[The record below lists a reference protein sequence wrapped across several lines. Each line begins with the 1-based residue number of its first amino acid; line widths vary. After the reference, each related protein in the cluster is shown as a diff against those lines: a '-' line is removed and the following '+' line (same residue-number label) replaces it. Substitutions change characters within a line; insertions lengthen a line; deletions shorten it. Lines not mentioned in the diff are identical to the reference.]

1 MYTYKT
7 KFLFDN
13 KLNNVYFYDVFMNGD
28 DYVVQFV
35 VPGFSEN
42 ELELSIKENV
52 LFLEGKKEKSI
63 SKFLPKNIYGEILI
77 KDNLEIVDAV
87 LENGILTVTMRRK
100 TQRGAKIPIKTVSSK
115 IQEKSQ
121 VLIEENNQETNIM

>member
-63 SKFLPKNIYGEILI
+63 SKLLPKSIYGEILI
-77 KDNLEIVDAV
+77 KDNLEIVDAI
-87 LENGILTVTMRRK
+87 LENGVLTVTMRRK

>member
-63 SKFLPKNIYGEILI
+63 SKLLPKNIYGEILI

-87 LENGILTVTMRRK
+87 LENGVLTVTMRRK